1 MINRINTTAA
11 VSAKSTYSAAKIH
24 DAAARSVIFGNRP
37 KLSDEE
43 LEAKIMELA
52 RRDVASGKN
61 SRFVKNDK
69 GSAVV
74 TGTDE
79 WYQLMNDYTFAE
91 SPDRKSIINNN
102 LSLLASRL
110 RAAGKG
116 VTLTRSPLYYGELFE
131 AIMRNSTMFGS
142 KDIGV
147 NFINFKGADGTPL
160 AIYSSDTGWGIYATS
175 SEKARGQEFLK
186 MWDNAIIL
194 ANQEVSNAQYT
205 ANANEITDIGY
216 M

>member
-1 MINRINTTAA
+1 MIDRINTTSAA
-11 VSAKSTYSAAKIH
+11 SAKSAYSAAKIH

-52 RRDVASGKN
+52 RRDAASGKD

-69 GSAVV
+69 GGAIV

-79 WYQLMNDYTFAE
+79 WYQLMNDYTFAD
-91 SPDRKSIINNN
+91 SPDRKGVIDST
-102 LSLLASRL
+102 LSNIGSKL
-110 RAAGKG
+110 RSMG
-116 VTLTRSPLYYGELFE
+116 VTFNRFTIFD
-131 AIMRNSTMFGS
+131 AIFKNSAAFGS

-160 AIYSSDTGWGIYATS
+160 AKYSSDSGWGIYATP

-186 MWDNAIIL
+186 MWNNAIIL
-194 ANQEVSNAQYT
+194 ANQEVNNAQYT